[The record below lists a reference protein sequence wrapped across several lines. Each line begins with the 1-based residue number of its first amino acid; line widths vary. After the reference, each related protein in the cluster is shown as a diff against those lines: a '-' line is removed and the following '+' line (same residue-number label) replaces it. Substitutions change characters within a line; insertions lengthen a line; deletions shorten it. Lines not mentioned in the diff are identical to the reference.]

1 LLSVAF
7 QTLGCKLNQGETE
20 TIAAAFVNA
29 GFPIAADKNKAELLI
44 INSCAVTSKAE
55 QKGRRLIRA
64 ALRQDPSRCVIVTG
78 CGAEL
83 NRVNL
88 EALDDSVQC
97 RTSDKRRLFVVPSAQ
112 KNLIFDMP
120 PRLARCL
127 SHYFAQEDRNDKAAL
142 QDVLA
147 RFCAETVAGK
157 SDGGGN
163 ASNTDSIT
171 GGTFRFETPGS
182 AYRSRSFLK
191 IQDGCDNACSYCIVR
206 IARGKARSLPAKEA
220 LERLRMV
227 ETMGT
232 AEAVLTGVNIC
243 RWNGEADGIKTGL
256 SGLLQLLIAGT
267 TDIGIRLS
275 SLEPDI
281 FTEDF
286 FETLRDP
293 RIKPHFHLSI
303 QSGSTEILKKMRRFY
318 EAGTALRV
326 IRRLRDIKDD
336 PFIACDIITGF
347 PGETDRH
354 FSETLGFCEAAE
366 FAQIH
371 AFPFS
376 RRPGTAAWDYTP
388 RIPEREAEKRV
399 HILKT
404 LAAKN
409 RRLYIERWIGREI
422 GGVCLSDAAMAAQ
435 NCGKIEILTDNYLRI
450 HAVVRCSGFDAHKGQ
465 RVLCKITGFV
475 DGGGLDG
482 HADAYGSL
490 I

>member
-1 LLSVAF
+1 MSVAF

-20 TIAAAFVNA
+20 SIAAAFINA
-29 GFPIAADKNKAELLI
+29 GFSIAADASKAELLI

-55 QKGRRLIRA
+55 QKGRGLIRA

-78 CGAEL
+78 CSTEL
-83 NRVNL
+83 NRKSL

-97 RTSDKRRLFVVPSAQ
+97 RTPDKRRLFVVPSSPQ
-112 KNLIFDMP
+112 NLIFDMP
-120 PRLARCL
+120 PRIVRRLARP
-127 SHYFAQEDRNDKAAL
+127 QENRNVKAAL
-142 QDVLA
+142 QDALA
-147 RFCAETVAGK
+147 RICAETGGDGGGK
-157 SDGGGN
+157 SDGGDDI
-163 ASNTDSIT
+163 NTDST
-171 GGTFRFETPGS
+171 DSGTFRFETSGGI
-182 AYRSRSFLK
+182 YRSRGFLK
-191 IQDGCDNACSYCIVR
+191 IQDGCDNSCAYCIVR
-206 IARGKARSLPAKEA
+206 IARGKARSLPAKEV
-220 LERLRMV
+220 LERLRIM
-227 ETMGT
+227 EAMGM

-243 RWNGEADGIKTGL
+243 RWNGGADGIKTGL
-256 SGLLQLLIAGT
+256 PGLLQVLIAGT
-267 TDIGIRLS
+267 TEIGIRLS
-275 SLEPDI
+275 SLEPAV

-303 QSGSTEILKKMRRFY
+303 QSGSLEILKKMRRFY
-318 EAGTALRV
+318 DAGTALRV
-326 IRRLRDIKDD
+326 IRRLRGIKDD

-354 FSETLGFCEAAE
+354 FSETLSFCEAAE

-422 GGVCLSDAAMAAQ
+422 EGVCMSDAVMAAKS
-435 NCGKIEILTDNYLRI
+435 GVIEILADNYLRI
-450 HAVVRCSGFDAHKGQ
+450 CAADCSGFDARKGQ
-465 RVLCKITGFV
+465 RALCKITGFF
-475 DGGGLDG
+475 DGGGR
-482 HADAYGSL
+482 ADAYGRL